1 MTTMEKKF
9 ALGDRIRHKDP
20 KIRKSCKLFGEVT
33 GFGCSVDGTE
43 IYYIEGNGVW
53 ALLVKN
59 QDNYEKY

>member
-1 MTTMEKKF
+1 MNGMEKKF

-20 KIRKSCKLFGEVT
+20 KIRKSCKLSGEVT
-33 GFGCSVDGTE
+33 GFGFSVDGNE
-43 IYYIEGNGVW
+43 IYYIEGNGMW